1 MGEHRA
7 RALVTSHARAPH
19 YMPTSPNLHL
29 RGFRKRSGLTQAD
42 VARLMGRLS
51 PSPISRL
58 ENGEQ
63 MPDLRSALLLEVI
76 FGASASQLFRGHFD
90 MLAKK
95 VRERALL
102 HDDGLE
108 LQTETA
114 DIRRRRSELK
124 AIIARIDRIFA

>member
-1 MGEHRA
+1 
-7 RALVTSHARAPH
+7 
-19 YMPTSPNLHL
+19 MPTSPNLHL

-51 PSPISRL
+51 PSPVSRM

-63 MPDLRSALLLEVI
+63 APDFRTALLLEVI
-76 FGASASQLFRGHFD
+76 FGATASQLFRGHFM

-95 VRERALL
+95 VRERAQLF
-102 HDDGLE
+102 DDGLK

-124 AIIARIDRIFA
+124 AIIARIDRLVA